1 MRKTT
6 VIFGLLLGLMLTPF
20 LSDLACAGFG
30 FGLPGVIK
38 ERVKKLDKVEGTGQV
53 TDNPTIQ
60 VTPNSLNFGTVDVGN
75 FKDLTFTVKNIGT
88 GTLSGSASG
97 LAAPF
102 SYVGSISYSLG
113 ADQIKTITVRFS
125 PATDGYCSDYAE
137 FSGGGGVNCKIEGTT
152 NNGQGTVQLPK
163 TGQTTSYATGD
174 DGDLERGVAWPSPRF
189 TDNGNGTVTD
199 NLTGLMWTKDAN
211 LGGTMNW
218 QNALTYMTT
227 LNVGGYIDW
236 RLPNLKELRS
246 LMDCSQSNP
255 ALPNPNPFTT
265 GGV

>member
-88 GTLSGSASG
+88 GH
-97 LAAPF
+97 
-102 SYVGSISYSLG
+102 
-113 ADQIKTITVRFS
+113 S
-125 PATDGYCSDYAE
+125 PAVLQA
-137 FSGGGGVNCKIEGTT
+137 
-152 NNGQGTVQLPK
+152 
-163 TGQTTSYATGD
+163 
-174 DGDLERGVAWPSPRF
+174 
-189 TDNGNGTVTD
+189 
-199 NLTGLMWTKDAN
+199 
-211 LGGTMNW
+211 
-218 QNALTYMTT
+218 
-227 LNVGGYIDW
+227 
-236 RLPNLKELRS
+236 
-246 LMDCSQSNP
+246 
-255 ALPNPNPFTT
+255 
-265 GGV
+265 